1 MKKSVLFYSLFIG
14 IFYLLLTSCENVE
27 HEIPTE
33 KQVPKEIKEKIVNRL
48 KLVDSVMNYF
58 AHQPIDTSE
67 LINEY
72 NDSIVFSSNTPG
84 IRRNVSIVDISDYND
99 TAYSMDYAYPANREL
114 ERMLKVDTYIDDYDL
129 LNLKVNES
137 RFLLIGHC
145 IHLKKP
151 DVNFDAGSF
160 ENGNGKFVF
169 YLYDFKDEKLIAR
182 KYIETQNMLDFI
194 TSESNYDAQKELEKQ
209 IKTLASD
216 KFEDFVKENY
226 PIVIYY
232 RD

>member
-1 MKKSVLFYSLFIG
+1 MVNLQFFTVATAKVIIFYWNKKFLTFLTLLTTTFNMKKSVLFYSLFIG

-84 IRRNVSIVDISDYND
+84 IRRNVSTIDISDYND
-99 TAYSMDYAYPANREL
+99 TAYSMDYAYPTNREL
-114 ERMLKVDTYIDDYDL
+114 ERMLKIDTYIDDYDL
-129 LNLKVNES
+129 L
-137 RFLLIGHC
+137 
-145 IHLKKP
+145 
-151 DVNFDAGSF
+151 
-160 ENGNGKFVF
+160 
-169 YLYDFKDEKLIAR
+169 
-182 KYIETQNMLDFI
+182 
-194 TSESNYDAQKELEKQ
+194 
-209 IKTLASD
+209 
-216 KFEDFVKENY
+216 
-226 PIVIYY
+226 
-232 RD
+232 